1 MWNCHRS
8 TDKRYARDNRLILP
22 KSSYRRQ
29 GLAPRCR
36 LITSWGWRRSQGSG
50 CSPVKVVR
58 ELGSERREKVRSL
71 STVGAGELRGSDFSA
86 RGTSLVNRWC
96 WSGFVESSAG
106 SIWYTRMGG
115 DNIGVYGL
123 CR

>member
-8 TDKRYARDNRLILP
+8 TDKRYARDNRLIES
-22 KSSYRRQ
+22 KSSYRRL

-58 ELGSERREKVRSL
+58 ELGSERRETVRSL
-71 STVGAGELRGSDFSA
+71 SAVGAGELRGSDLST
-86 RGTSLVNRWC
+86 RGPSLTNRWC
-96 WSGFVESSAG
+96 SSCRVNGSAG
-106 SIWYTRMGG
+106 SVSYTHLRAHETG
-115 DNIGVYGL
+115 
-123 CR
+123 R

>member
-1 MWNCHRS
+1 MDISQLNCETHTS
-8 TDKRYARDNRLILP
+8 SRYDRDNRLILP

-58 ELGSERREKVRSL
+58 ELGSERRETVRSL
-71 STVGAGELRGSDFSA
+71 STVGAGELRGSDSST
-86 RGTSLVNRWC
+86 RGPSLTNRWC
-96 WSGFVESSAG
+96 SSCSVKSSAG
-106 SIWYTRMGG
+106 
-115 DNIGVYGL
+115 
-123 CR
+123 

>member
-58 ELGSERREKVRSL
+58 ELGSERRETVRSL
-71 STVGAGELRGSDFSA
+71 STVGGGDLRGSDLSA
-86 RGTSLVNRWC
+86 RGPGLTTRWC
-96 WSGFVESSAG
+96 SSCFVESSAG
-106 SIWYTRMGG
+106 
-115 DNIGVYGL
+115 VL
-123 CR
+123 CLDRVSC